1 VGPVARTRSAFGW
14 LWGSS
19 TLSALADGLYLIA
32 LPLIA
37 VQLTDSPALIAG
49 VRVAQTA
56 AGFAFGLIVGV
67 LVDRFDRRRLMMLGE
82 LVRGGAMVGVAAMA
96 ATGALT
102 IAVVFAAAFVV
113 GTAEVVTDTAA
124 QALVPMV
131 VDRQDLRRANGRLM
145 GGQMVMN
152 DFLGAPLGA
161 VLVGVATTV
170 ALIIPAGLYLLAAIA
185 LAALSGRE
193 YVAVRTGTTTVRADV
208 REGLVALWSNTTLR
222 RLAVFGAV
230 STLTNTAFFAVF
242 LVFALSPAMGLSGF
256 EYSLLLTAAAV
267 GAVSGSL
274 AADRLGER
282 LRPRVLLSS
291 VVAALALCFATP
303 VVTVNPFLIAG
314 ALVVSGV
321 VTATGAVVSMS
332 LRQSLAPENLLGRIS
347 AANRLLALGA
357 SPVGALLGG
366 IIAQAT
372 SPRVLFILLAA
383 GVLTALPLTWG
394 VPAAD
399 NHRRDD
405 RTFAEDDPAVR
416 TSRLRQDDLGETA
429 RE

>member
-1 VGPVARTRSAFGW
+1 MGVVARTRSAFVW

-37 VQLTDSPALIAG
+37 VQLTDSPMLIAG

-56 AGFAFGLIVGV
+56 AGFAFGLVVGV
-67 LVDRFDRRRLMMLGE
+67 LVDRSDRRRLMMLGNV
-82 LVRGGAMVGVAAMA
+82 VRGAAMAGVAVLA

-131 VDRQDLRRANGRLM
+131 VDRPDLRRANGRLM

-161 VLVGVATTV
+161 ALVGVATTV
-170 ALIIPAGLYLLAAIA
+170 ALITPAGFYLLAAMA
-185 LAALSGRE
+185 LAALPDRR
-193 YVAVRTGTTTVRADV
+193 YTVARTETTTVRADV
-208 REGLVALWSNTTLR
+208 REGLVVLWRNLTLR
-222 RLAVFGAV
+222 RLALLGAV

-242 LVFALSPAMGLSGF
+242 VVFALSPAMGLSGF

-274 AADRLGER
+274 TAARVGER
-282 LRPRVLLSS
+282 LRPRVLLSL
-291 VVAALALCFATP
+291 VVVALALCFATP
-303 VVTVNPFLIAG
+303 TVTANPFLIAG

-347 AANRLLALGA
+347 AANRLLTLGA

-366 IIAQAT
+366 IIAQAA
-372 SPRVLFILLAA
+372 SPRGLFILLAA
-383 GVLTALPLTWG
+383 LVLTALPLTWG
-394 VPAAD
+394 V
-399 NHRRDD
+399 HD
-405 RTFAEDDPAVR
+405 RVLANSE
-416 TSRLRQDDLGETA
+416 
-429 RE
+429 